1 MSAITSLTAEFMAKK
16 EDSQMSKICIV
27 TLSKEVNRHNQLIED
42 AILEAYEQNGQSI
55 DMIKPFF
62 KAGLLRGLSSVK
74 LGFSLYP
81 KIL

>member
-1 MSAITSLTAEFMAKK
+1 MSAIKSFTAEIIGKK
-16 EDSQMSKICIV
+16 EDSQMSKMCVV
-27 TLSKEVNRHNQLIED
+27 TLSKEVNRHNQLIEE

-62 KAGLLRGLSSVK
+62 KAGLLRGISSVK

-81 KIL
+81 KIP